1 MRGAPRTGKCRRH
14 GVNCSKLFCLLLAQA
29 LHGYKEHVGLFH
41 HLNISNLIF
50 GDALLEGLK
59 LHQPK
64 ADTTKNLVKM
74 DSPRT
79 LVDFQ
84 PSKGNSPHHL
94 LLHVDPVV
102 PQQLSEPLH
111 RDIDELLA
119 SGNLLQVLN
128 CKLKAV
134 IFHLLQPIPP
144 GS

>member
-29 LHGYKEHVGLFH
+29 LHGNQEHVGLFH
-41 HLNISNLIF
+41 HLGISNIIS

-64 ADTTKNLVKM
+64 ADTAKNLVKM
-74 DSPRT
+74 GSPRT

-84 PSKGNSPHHL
+84 PSRGNLPHHL
-94 LLHVDPVV
+94 LLHVNPVV
-102 PQQLSEPLH
+102 PQQLGEPLH
-111 RDIDELLA
+111 RDIGELFRC
-119 SGNLLQVLN
+119 GNRLQVIQSE
-128 CKLKAV
+128 LKAV
-134 IFHLLQPIPP
+134 ICQLLQPIPP